1 MLSHC
6 LIYHIAQSAGHGFF
20 GSAPS
25 NSDDDANVAANALRC
40 LSTPDASTG
49 YWQCEASKMPPDVRV
64 AGFQELAQEFPDNM
78 KEAHTPDISAKLNIA
93 ILRLDVESAAE
104 LWLTL
109 QLKHDQWDGIAKGL
123 NTLMP
128 EGEKFKG
135 GMLPRNERLIAYL
148 KEQGGQL
155 KAEDVE
161 EVSNLLVEDDEASVV
176 DVVSSDDDTAVID
189 VDLQDGI
196 RLQATLES
204 HSNHAPSKAYFARMQ
219 CSDAL
224 HQRCWLCRMH
234 ILALF
239 NTGQSMAWT
248 LLWQWTAQL

>member
-1 MLSHC
+1 MLKHC

-20 GSAPS
+20 GSGPS
-25 NSDDDANVAANALRC
+25 NSDDDAYVAANALRC
-40 LSTPDASTG
+40 LLTPDASTE
-49 YWQCEASKMPPDVRV
+49 YWLCEASTMPPDERV
-64 AGFQELAQEFPDNM
+64 AGFRELAQEFPDDM
-78 KEAHTPDISAKLNIA
+78 KEAVHTPDISAKLNIV

-109 QLKHDQWDGIAKGL
+109 QLKHDQWDGIAMGL

-176 DVVSSDDDTAVID
+176 DVSSDRCGFA
-189 VDLQDGI
+189 GW
-196 RLQATLES
+196 
-204 HSNHAPSKAYFARMQ
+204 HPSAGNPGVPQ
-219 CSDAL
+219 
-224 HQRCWLCRMH
+224 
-234 ILALF
+234 
-239 NTGQSMAWT
+239 
-248 LLWQWTAQL
+248 